1 MNLTRAGSEDLAK
14 IRDDALR
21 NMNPS
26 DRALASQMPV
36 KPKGWRG
43 GVRGRPDDEGWR
55 PHRGAEVVTR
65 SYYTPNHMAVE
76 HLRDGQLMPHQVAA
90 LVWARHMK
98 PGQGRVLA
106 DAVGA
111 GKTVTTFAL
120 IDTVLTANPDANIL
134 ILAPANLVDQW
145 MIELAK
151 FLPNVTVRNLAKPRR
166 KNRVIDP
173 RIWVASHESSHK
185 IGRNNWDLA
194 VVDELAQIGKI
205 AVTGNAPNYGHS
217 KKKGLTA
224 IANTMP
230 ANGLIFG
237 LSATLSEN
245 DPAET
250 WGYLNAIKAEGL
262 PPWET
267 WREYL
272 DIGHN
277 GAPVVNGVTEYG
289 GDQIRKALGTN
300 LTVGHPSQ
308 VVMVRGPERL
318 DLNLPL
324 RANPRMLFVP
334 LRPEQQQAYD
344 GVTLGGLEGHKQ
356 RETISR
362 AYKGQSVLVDA
373 VVAELLE
380 RETWEKA
387 IVYAE
392 NLAVLTMTERE
403 LDREGI
409 SHCRIDGNN
418 ADKRQEVIASHKD
431 PEGPRVLLGSKVL
444 ERGLNL
450 HYCNL
455 MLSMDSTYNP
465 ASEMQ
470 REGRICRIGSTDY
483 CYQHIVYLPDV
494 PHVRRKVDT
503 LQGRHLLAVRLGL
516 AEA

>member
-1 MNLTRAGSEDLAK
+1 MNVTHAHSEDLAK
-14 IRDDALR
+14 IRADALR
-21 NMNPS
+21 HMNPY
-26 DRALASQMPV
+26 DRGLASQMPV

-43 GVRGRPDDEGWR
+43 VVAGRSDDEGWR

-65 SYYTPNHMAVE
+65 SYYTPNHLAVE
-76 HLRDGQLMPHQVAA
+76 HLRNGQLMPHQVAA
-90 LVWARHMK
+90 LVWERHMK

-111 GKTVTTFAL
+111 GKTVTTFAK
-120 IDTVLTANPDANIL
+120 IDIVLTANPEANIL

-145 MIELAK
+145 VAELAK

-166 KNRVIDP
+166 KNRVTDP

-185 IGRNNWDLA
+185 IGRNNWDLV

-205 AVTGNAPNYGHS
+205 AVTGKAPNYGYS
-217 KKKGLTA
+217 KMKGLTA
-224 IANTMP
+224 IANVMP
-230 ANGLIFG
+230 ANGLILG

-250 WGYLNAIKAEGL
+250 WGYLNAIKAERL

-267 WREYL
+267 WRDYL
-272 DIGHN
+272 DIGN
-277 GAPVVNGVTEYG
+277 VGAPVVNGVTEDG

-300 LTVGHPSQ
+300 LAVGHPSQ

-318 DLNLPL
+318 GLDLPRRADPRQIFIPL
-324 RANPRMLFVP
+324 L
-334 LRPEQQQAYD
+334 PEQQQAYD
-344 GVTLGGLEGHKQ
+344 DVTPGGLEGHKQ
-356 RETISR
+356 REKISR
-362 AYKGQSVLVDA
+362 SYKGQSALLDA
-373 VVAELLE
+373 VVAELLK
-380 RETWEKA
+380 RQTWEKA

-392 NLAVLTMTERE
+392 NLAVLDMAERE
-403 LDREGI
+403 LDQAGI
-409 SHCRIDGNN
+409 SHCRIDGTN

-450 HYCNL
+450 HYCNV
-455 MLSMDSTYNP
+455 MLSMDPTYNP

-483 CYQHIVYLPDV
+483 WYQHIVYLPDV
-494 PHVRRKVDT
+494 SHVRRKVDT
-503 LQGRHLLAVRLGL
+503 LQRRHSLAVSLGL